1 MKFKFRLNAISILLL
16 VAVTLLCGYGIALN
30 VITLINAIETLK
42 IILNV
47 ILLLV
52 NLALIVTVFSIAL
65 FSSYTVNKKGIVLR
79 LGFFKVVYKKEELH
93 SIKLFSKTQKL
104 VLYLMDAKF
113 TVIVINAS
121 IYQAFTKAIQNE
133 FPFVYEEVVS
143 E

>member
-30 VITLINAIETLK
+30 VIALINAIETLK

-52 NLALIVTVFSIAL
+52 NLALIVTVFAIAL

-104 VLYLMDAKF
+104 VLYLVDAKF
-113 TVIVINAS
+113 TVIVINANF
-121 IYQAFTKAIQNE
+121 YQAFTKAVQNE
-133 FPFVYEEVVS
+133 FPFVYE
-143 E
+143 